1 MRIRVMDLRGEDRD
15 QFGQV
20 DGYLAARF
28 ADCFVCSGKLDQ
40 LDTELKV
47 TNAYLH
53 VCWGTA
59 QAGVDKR
66 KRKKMIPLAW
76 RHCRVGYL
84 LVVASRRTSREK
96 VTHEKTIGSIKL
108 DVLGRNPNPGRS
120 RQPTVSRRAVSCR
133 VRNLA

>member
-66 KRKKMIPLAW
+66 GCGTCPLIA
-76 RHCRVGYL
+76 RHVPEL
-84 LVVASRRTSREK
+84 F
-96 VTHEKTIGSIKL
+96 
-108 DVLGRNPNPGRS
+108 
-120 RQPTVSRRAVSCR
+120 
-133 VRNLA
+133 